1 MLDFI
6 KAFRLTHFVRIP
18 LSTAGSRPQ
27 LDQAYKRVMNDEVAT
42 EAGFEN
48 EMLVPPVLLRVQL
61 GSLSLD
67 TPARVNAAIEH
78 LRQLDVQSIYT
89 QCLQRRKSQCPE
101 FELAE
106 GRSELRVK
114 IHGLKNY
121 SRNTDLT
128 RCMLL
133 WAPVIDEA
141 KVLPTLCHAV
151 RSSLERAGLLQI
163 VPLPHQSLNEIR
175 DTYTPI
181 FDSSRMSTDEDNN
194 KPSLREL
201 PRKSKLKKRFDATE
215 LYPKYRDF
223 TWAQDVQL
231 EKISLCKIGLKQIE
245 RQGEIVGQGYEEVA
259 SIPLPGAPSIST
271 GPDMD
276 GDIYLDRPKRRSE
289 KKGHI
294 H

>member
-1 MLDFI
+1 MLDSV

-27 LDQAYKRVMNDEVAT
+27 LDQAYKRVMHDVVAT
-42 EAGFEN
+42 EAGFES
-48 EMLVPPVLLRVQL
+48 EMLVPTALLHVQL

-89 QCLQRRKSQCPE
+89 QCLQRREKQGPE
-101 FELAE
+101 FGLAE
-106 GRSELRVK
+106 GRSEVRVK
-114 IHGLKNY
+114 IQGLKNY
-121 SRNTDLT
+121 SRHTDLT
-128 RCMLL
+128 RCMWL

-141 KVLPTLCHAV
+141 KVLPTLCHEV
-151 RSSLERAGLLQI
+151 RLSLERAGLWQC
-163 VPLPHQSLNEIR
+163 LPYQSFRGMR
-175 DTYTPI
+175 DTYTRI
-181 FDSSRMSTDEDNN
+181 FDSSRIYTNEDNH
-194 KPSLREL
+194 KPGLRPLLRE
-201 PRKSKLKKRFDATE
+201 KKLVKRFDATE

-223 TWAQDVQL
+223 LWAQDVQL
-231 EKISLCKIGLKQIE
+231 EKISLCKMGRKQIE
-245 RQGEIVGQGYEEVA
+245 RQGEIIGQGYEEVA

-271 GPDMD
+271 GPDME